1 MSSCK
6 AVPRDLRRGIRAQA
20 GTRLWE
26 PARGTTWP
34 CENTSVG
41 REPSTTPTTALRT
54 TNTSGP
60 HIQDMCLGTHSPVGN
75 VQHLLHQCQHVLLVQ
90 PLTHMWEQAQVVC
103 PML

>member
-1 MSSCK
+1 MQSC
-6 AVPRDLRRGIRAQA
+6 AQGCEAWDYSTGRDSPVGA
-20 GTRLWE
+20 
-26 PARGTTWP
+26 ARGTTWP

-75 VQHLLHQCQHVLLVQ
+75 VQHLLHQCQHVLLVR
-90 PLTHMWEQAQVVC
+90 PLTDMWEQAQVVC